1 MSKSETYLIN
11 EDDFTR
17 FKLLSKDIGQERI
30 NQAILDAQ
38 WLDLR
43 PWMSDAFFFD
53 FISKFDDSGDA
64 QFANYQNLLNGST
77 YTRDGNTVK
86 VKHKGLIPV
95 IVYFSYGRLLAE
107 VGLSVSKAGV
117 HRKDTAESSPID
129 GVEMRKHEQEAKAK
143 AMSYLNSAQVFLD
156 TEIAKYPL
164 FREPRDISNRTYVG
178 FTFTKV

>member
-1 MSKSETYLIN
+1 MAKSETYLIN

-17 FKLLSKDIGQERI
+17 FKLLSPNIGQEVL
-30 NQAILDAQ
+30 NQAILDSQ

-43 PWMSDAFFFD
+43 PWMNDAFFFD
-53 FISKFDDSGDA
+53 FISKIDDVGAPGPD
-64 QFANYQNLLNGST
+64 YRNLLNGST
-77 YTRDGNTVK
+77 YTRDGNSVE
-86 VKHKGLIPV
+86 HKGLLPA
-95 IVYFSYGRLLAE
+95 IVYFAYGRLLAE

-117 HRKDTAESSPID
+117 HRKDTVESSPID

-164 FREPRDISNRTYVG
+164 FREPRDINTRSYVG
-178 FTFTKV
+178 FSMTKI

>member
-17 FKLLSKDIGQERI
+17 FKLLSANIGQEVI

-77 YTRDGNTVK
+77 YTRDGNTVR
-86 VKHKGLIPV
+86 HKGLIPV
-95 IVYFSYGRLLAE
+95 VVYFSYGRLLAE
-107 VGLSVSKAGV
+107 VGLSVSKSGV
-117 HRKDTAESSPID
+117 HRKDTAESSRID

-143 AMSYLNSAQVFLD
+143 AMSYLNSAEVFLD
-156 TEIAKYPL
+156 EEIDKYPL
-164 FREPRDISNRTYVG
+164 FREPRDINNRAYVG
-178 FTFTKV
+178 FNFTKV